1 MFVKVPLSGDPKRL
15 SDSWY
20 FYIPPNNF
28 SPTHYNNSEIFYMCY
43 IDIKNKKIYSKKY
56 PISEFEY
63 FRYNLKGLDKNLYK
77 EWDRIL

>member
-1 MFVKVPLSGDPKRL
+1 
-15 SDSWY
+15 
-20 FYIPPNNF
+20 
-28 SPTHYNNSEIFYMCY
+28 MCY